1 MSAALQLFS
10 LHAAAAAPSAWFA
23 APAGKLRPVCPQAA
37 PPITCPALEPVRTL
51 AFYRKHT
58 EKMLRRYL
66 YASMLVGR
74 APAILKEPLNRGLV
88 SSRPVRSFED
98 AVIFVLD
105 MEKGIAQ
112 LTPLDRL
119 ILVKVVL
126 QEYTH
131 PETALLLGIGV
142 RHLDLRLGQALDRL
156 TQILLD
162 SHLLELP
169 HRSKS

>member
-1 MSAALQLFS
+1 MSAALQIVD
-10 LHAAAAAPSAWFA
+10 LHATAAAPAGWFA
-23 APAGKLRPVCPQAA
+23 APVAVHCGAEAVAIPAARRPGVA
-37 PPITCPALEPVRTL
+37 PLYSL

-74 APAILKEPLNRGLV
+74 APAILNEPLNRGLV

-105 MEKGIAQ
+105 MENCLGQ
-112 LTPLDRL
+112 LKPLDRL
-119 ILVKVVL
+119 ILGKIVL

-131 PETALLLGIGV
+131 GEAALLLGIGD
-142 RHLDLRLGQALDRL
+142 RALENRLGQALDRL
-156 TQILLD
+156 TQALLD
-162 SHLLELP
+162 TRLLMLP
-169 HRSKS
+169 